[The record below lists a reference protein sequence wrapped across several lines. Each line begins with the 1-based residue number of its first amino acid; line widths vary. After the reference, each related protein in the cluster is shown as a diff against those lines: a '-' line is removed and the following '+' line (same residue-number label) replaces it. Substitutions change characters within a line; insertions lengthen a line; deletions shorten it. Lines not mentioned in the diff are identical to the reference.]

1 MNNPYDLHSW
11 SKLYREE
18 ALSDTQRR
26 HHSRRVIGKSTPIH
40 FVLVMLALV
49 VILLGA
55 SASPSAA
62 ATDASSYAGMRY
74 TFGMSPS
81 TSIECYTFYSDG
93 TVELRHGG
101 TSTVSD
107 IGTYQGYG
115 TYGQIFWA
123 SGRLASTV
131 VTEAEGLTINDLKV
145 SPVENCY

>member
-1 MNNPYDLHSW
+1 MKNPYDLHSW

-18 ALSDTQRR
+18 ALSDTQRQ
-26 HHSRRVIGKSTPIH
+26 HHSRRVVGKLMPIH
-40 FVLVMLALV
+40 FVLVMIALV

-81 TSIECYTFYSDG
+81 TSFECYTFYSDG

-101 TSTVSD
+101 NSTVSD

-115 TYGQIFWA
+115 TYGQIVWA
-123 SGRLASTV
+123 SGRWPSTV
-131 VTEAEGLTINDLKV
+131 VAEADGLIINDLKV